1 MSFMDRHAASRNIE
15 AAIRARKEKFSLAHL
30 DWSAAGYS
38 ATFRQGALT
47 VRKTDLDEGTAEDM
61 PPAGQPATAS
71 MATLLDQVRR
81 EFGGSSQER
90 P

>member
-47 VRKTDLDEGTAEDM
+47 VRKTDLDCGF
-61 PPAGQPATAS
+61 
-71 MATLLDQVRR
+71 R
-81 EFGGSSQER
+81 
-90 P
+90 